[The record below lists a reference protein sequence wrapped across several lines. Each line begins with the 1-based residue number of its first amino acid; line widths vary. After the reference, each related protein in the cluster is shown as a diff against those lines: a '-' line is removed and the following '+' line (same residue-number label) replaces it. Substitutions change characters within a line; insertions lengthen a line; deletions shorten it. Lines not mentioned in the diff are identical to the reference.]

1 MRFSVKAWVLASAF
15 LSLIAAGPADAK
27 MWKGPAWYM
36 VNVSAF
42 GVTIWAG
49 PYASEAACKAAMP
62 DRKDWHEWEEYS
74 CDYLQADIDDE
85 G

>member
-1 MRFSVKAWVLASAF
+1 MRFVIKLWIFAVAF
-15 LSLIAAGPADAK
+15 FFLITAEPVHAK
-27 MWKGPAWYM
+27 MWQGPAWYM

-62 DRKDWHEWEEYS
+62 DRREWHEWEEYS
-74 CDYLQADIDDE
+74 CDYLKADIDD
-85 G
+85 